1 MADKS
6 NGLNKGEKTRI
17 LLLDTAERLFGQNG
31 VTATSLREVMKVA
44 DVNMAMVHY
53 YFKNK
58 DGLLDAILERRL
70 VPINQ
75 SRLNLLGKYA
85 LETGGQPIAM
95 DNIIRAY
102 VEPFIRLRDN
112 ADEGGADFLKLF
124 AWLRMEPNFTYHQL
138 MKKHLGDSLAAFQ
151 NELKRSLPDK
161 TGEELNWKW
170 AFLGGTVVMTITLM
184 DQIDWFNDEGDMGG
198 SADWIIQNLVNYTAT
213 GFESSFAP
221 EPVPLGRTN

>member
-1 MADKS
+1 MAHKS

-17 LLLDTAERLFGQNG
+17 LLLNTAERLFGQNG

-70 VPINQ
+70 VPINKA
-75 SRLNLLGKYA
+75 RLNLLGQYA
-85 LETGGQPIAM
+85 LEAGGQPLGM
-95 DNIIRAY
+95 DDIIKAY
-102 VEPFIRLRDN
+102 VEPFIRLRDK

-124 AWLRMEPNFTYHQL
+124 AWLRMEPNFAYHQL
-138 MKKHLGDSLAAFQ
+138 MKKHLGDSLTAFQ
-151 NELKRSLPDK
+151 KELKRSLPDK
-161 TGEELNWKW
+161 TDEELNWKW

-184 DQIDWFNDEGDMGG
+184 DQIDWFNNEGDMGG
-198 SADWIIQNLVNYTAT
+198 SADWIIKNLVNYTSA
-213 GFESSFAP
+213 GFQSNFIP
-221 EPVPLGRTN
+221 EPTPQPSA

>member
-6 NGLNKGEKTRI
+6 NGLNKGAKTRI
-17 LLLDTAERLFGQNG
+17 LLLNTAERLFGQNG

-75 SRLNLLGKYA
+75 ARLNLLGQYA
-85 LETGGQPIAM
+85 LEAGGQPLGM
-95 DNIIRAY
+95 DDIIKAY

-112 ADEGGADFLKLF
+112 ADEGGEDFLKLF
-124 AWLRMEPNFTYHQL
+124 AWLRMEPNFAYHQL
-138 MKKHLGDSLAAFQ
+138 MKKHLGDSLTAFQ
-151 NELKRSLPDK
+151 KELKRALPDK
-161 TGEELNWKW
+161 TDEELNWKW

-198 SADWIIQNLVNYTAT
+198 SADWIIKNLGNYTSA
-213 GFESSFAP
+213 GFQSSFIP
-221 EPVPLGRTN
+221 EPTPQPSA

>member
-1 MADKS
+1 MADKN
-6 NGLNKGEKTRI
+6 NGLNKGGKTRI
-17 LLLDTAERLFGQNG
+17 LLLNTAERLFGQNG

-44 DVNMAMVHY
+44 DVNRAMVHY

-75 SRLNLLGKYA
+75 ARLNLLGQYA
-85 LETGGQPIAM
+85 LEAGGQPLGM
-95 DNIIRAY
+95 DDIIKAY

-112 ADEGGADFLKLF
+112 ADEGGEDFLKLF
-124 AWLRMEPNFTYHQL
+124 AWLRMEPNFAYHQL
-138 MKKHLGDSLAAFQ
+138 MKKHLGDSLTAFQ
-151 NELKRSLPDK
+151 KELKRSLPDK
-161 TGEELNWKW
+161 TDEELNWKW

-198 SADWIIQNLVNYTAT
+198 SADWIIKNLVNYTSA
-213 GFESSFAP
+213 GFQSSFIP
-221 EPVPLGRTN
+221 EPTPQPST

>member
-6 NGLNKGEKTRI
+6 NGLNKGAKTRI
-17 LLLDTAERLFGQNG
+17 LLLNTAERLFGQNG

-75 SRLNLLGKYA
+75 ARLNLLGQCSLKA
-85 LETGGQPIAM
+85 DAQPLVM
-95 DNIIRAY
+95 DDIIRAY
-102 VEPFIRLRDN
+102 VEPFIRLRDK

-124 AWLRMEPNFTYHQL
+124 AWLRMEPNFAYHQL
-138 MKKHLGDSLAAFQ
+138 MKKHLGDSLTAFQ
-151 NELKRSLPDK
+151 KELKRSLPDK
-161 TGEELNWKW
+161 TDEELNWKW

-198 SADWIIQNLVNYTAT
+198 SADWIIKNLVNYTSA
-213 GFESSFAP
+213 GFQSSFIP
-221 EPVPLGRTN
+221 EPTPQPSA

>member
-1 MADKS
+1 MANKS

-17 LLLDTAERLFGQNG
+17 LLLNTAERLFGQNG

-75 SRLNLLGKYA
+75 ARLNLLGQYA
-85 LETGGQPIAM
+85 LEAGGQPLGM
-95 DNIIRAY
+95 DDIIKAY

-112 ADEGGADFLKLF
+112 ADEGGEDFLKLF
-124 AWLRMEPNFTYHQL
+124 AWLRMEPNFRSEEHTSELQSRRNL
-138 MKKHLGDSLAAFQ
+138 VCRLLLEKK
-151 NELKRSLPDK
+151 KIRKKKKK
-161 TGEELNWKW
+161 T
-170 AFLGGTVVMTITLM
+170 
-184 DQIDWFNDEGDMGG
+184 
-198 SADWIIQNLVNYTAT
+198 QNL
-213 GFESSFAP
+213 
-221 EPVPLGRTN
+221 

>member
-1 MADKS
+1 MAHKS

-17 LLLDTAERLFGQNG
+17 LLLNTAERLFGQNG

-70 VPINQ
+70 VPINKA
-75 SRLNLLGKYA
+75 RLNLLGQYA
-85 LETGGQPIAM
+85 LEAGGQPLGM
-95 DNIIRAY
+95 DDIIKAY
-102 VEPFIRLRDN
+102 VEPFIRLRDK

-124 AWLRMEPNFTYHQL
+124 AWLRMEPNFAYHQL
-138 MKKHLGDSLAAFQ
+138 MKKHLGDSLTAFQ
-151 NELKRSLPDK
+151 KELKRSLPDK
-161 TGEELNWKW
+161 TDEELNWKW

-198 SADWIIQNLVNYTAT
+198 SADWIIKNLVNYTSA
-213 GFESSFAP
+213 GFQSNFIP
-221 EPVPLGRTN
+221 EPPPQPSA

>member
-1 MADKS
+1 MNHKS

-17 LLLDTAERLFGQNG
+17 LLLNTAESLFGQNG

-44 DVNMAMVHY
+44 DVNMAMIHY

-75 SRLNLLGKYA
+75 ARLYLLGQCSLKA
-85 LETGGQPIAM
+85 DGKPLAM
-95 DNIIRAY
+95 DDIIKAY

-112 ADEGGADFLKLF
+112 ANEGGADFLKLF

-138 MKKHLGDSLAAFQ
+138 MKKHLGDSLSAFQ
-151 NELKRSLPDK
+151 KELKRSLPNK
-161 TGEELNWKW
+161 TDEELNWKW

-198 SADWIIQNLVNYTAT
+198 SADWIIKNLVNYTSA
-213 GFESSFAP
+213 GFQSNFIP
-221 EPVPLGRTN
+221 EPTPQPSA

>member
-6 NGLNKGEKTRI
+6 NGLNKGAKTRI
-17 LLLDTAERLFGQNG
+17 LLLNTAERLFGQNG

-75 SRLNLLGKYA
+75 ARLNLLGQYA
-85 LETGGQPIAM
+85 LEAGGQPLGM
-95 DNIIRAY
+95 DDIIKAY

-112 ADEGGADFLKLF
+112 ADEGGEDFLKLF
-124 AWLRMEPNFTYHQL
+124 AWLRMEPNFAYHQL
-138 MKKHLGDSLAAFQ
+138 MKKHLGDSLTAFQ
-151 NELKRSLPDK
+151 KELKRSLPDK
-161 TGEELNWKW
+161 PTRNLTGS
-170 AFLGGTVVMTITLM
+170 GR
-184 DQIDWFNDEGDMGG
+184 
-198 SADWIIQNLVNYTAT
+198 
-213 GFESSFAP
+213 SSG
-221 EPVPLGRTN
+221 EQW

>member
-17 LLLDTAERLFGQNG
+17 LLLNTAERLFGQNG

-75 SRLNLLGKYA
+75 ARLNLLGQYA
-85 LETGGQPIAM
+85 LEAGGQPLGM
-95 DNIIRAY
+95 DDIIKAY

-112 ADEGGADFLKLF
+112 GDEGGEDFLKLF
-124 AWLRMEPNFTYHQL
+124 ASLRMEPNFAYHQL
-138 MKKHLGDSLAAFQ
+138 MKKHLGDSLTSFQ
-151 NELKRSLPDK
+151 KELKQSLPDK
-161 TGEELNWKW
+161 TDEELNWKW

-198 SADWIIQNLVNYTAT
+198 SADWIIKNLVNYTSA
-213 GFESSFAP
+213 GFQSSFIP
-221 EPVPLGRTN
+221 EPTPQPSA